1 MANANVTDKIQWGF
15 GRKLPVILQN
25 EAAECGLACLA
36 MVAGYHGLKID
47 LSSLRRI
54 YSVSMMG
61 ATMTQL
67 VQIAQSMALNT
78 RAVKLEL
85 EDLKDLRQPCILH
98 WGFNHFVVLREVTS
112 NFIIIHDPM
121 VGVRKIP
128 MSEVSKQFT
137 GVALEAWPN
146 EGFKKATIKQRI
158 TLGQLMGKV
167 RGLVPSLVQILILA
181 LVLEIFV
188 IVSPFYLQ
196 WVIDDVVVSSDR
208 DLLITLAIAFGMLV
222 VFQQIISLL
231 RSWVMLYVS
240 TNLNIQWRSNLFNH
254 LLNLP
259 LNYFETRHMGDVVSR
274 FNSINVIQKS
284 VTTDFIEAVLD
295 GIMSILVLVVM
306 FLYSVKLGLIALSV
320 MLAYG
325 LIRWI
330 WWRPLR
336 LATEEEI
343 IHAAKQQSHFLETVR
358 GIKPLKL
365 FQKTHTRRDTWMTL
379 VADEINA
386 GVRTQKMYIFYR
398 HINGLMFGLERVVII
413 AFGAMLVMDSH
424 FTIGALMAF
433 LAYKDQFSQR
443 ASTLI
448 DRLFELRMLRLHGER
463 LADIALTEPEQDPI
477 QPDQDGMINMSK
489 KPTTELA
496 PGQPIVALK
505 DVQFRYSN
513 MSPLVLDGLNL
524 TIYPGESVAIV
535 GPSGSGKT
543 TLMHVLLG
551 LRQISAGEVL
561 LHGESVAKLGTRR
574 ALSMV
579 ATVNQDDILF
589 AGSIADNISFF
600 DPHTDNDRII
610 ECAKLADIYDDIEA
624 MPMGFNTLIGD
635 MGTVLSGGQKQRVL
649 IARALYMN
657 PKILI
662 LDEATSSLDVESEE
676 RVNEAIKQLK
686 LTRIIIAHRPQT
698 IMSAQRA
705 VVLRQGK
712 IVADLPTTNF
722 AAIRDAMRVKPSPAE
737 E

>member
-67 VQIAQSMALNT
+67 VQIAQTMALNT
-78 RAVKLEL
+78 RAVKLEFD
-85 EDLKDLRQPCILH
+85 DLKDLRQPCILH
-98 WGFNHFVVLREVTS
+98 WGFNHFVVLREVT
-112 NFIIIHDPM
+112 NQYIIIHDPM

-128 MSEVSKQFT
+128 MAEVSKQFT

-196 WVIDDVVVSSDR
+196 WVIDDVVVSSDQ
-208 DLLITLAIAFGMLV
+208 DLLIMLAIAFGMLV

-306 FLYSVKLGLIALSV
+306 FLYSLKLGLIALSV

-325 LIRWI
+325 VIRWI

-336 LATEEEI
+336 LATEE
-343 IHAAKQQSHFLETVR
+343 
-358 GIKPLKL
+358 
-365 FQKTHTRRDTWMTL
+365 
-379 VADEINA
+379 
-386 GVRTQKMYIFYR
+386 
-398 HINGLMFGLERVVII
+398 
-413 AFGAMLVMDSH
+413 
-424 FTIGALMAF
+424 
-433 LAYKDQFSQR
+433 
-443 ASTLI
+443 
-448 DRLFELRMLRLHGER
+448 
-463 LADIALTEPEQDPI
+463 
-477 QPDQDGMINMSK
+477 
-489 KPTTELA
+489 
-496 PGQPIVALK
+496 
-505 DVQFRYSN
+505 
-513 MSPLVLDGLNL
+513 
-524 TIYPGESVAIV
+524 
-535 GPSGSGKT
+535 
-543 TLMHVLLG
+543 
-551 LRQISAGEVL
+551 
-561 LHGESVAKLGTRR
+561 
-574 ALSMV
+574 
-579 ATVNQDDILF
+579 
-589 AGSIADNISFF
+589 
-600 DPHTDNDRII
+600 
-610 ECAKLADIYDDIEA
+610 
-624 MPMGFNTLIGD
+624 
-635 MGTVLSGGQKQRVL
+635 
-649 IARALYMN
+649 
-657 PKILI
+657 
-662 LDEATSSLDVESEE
+662 
-676 RVNEAIKQLK
+676 
-686 LTRIIIAHRPQT
+686 
-698 IMSAQRA
+698 
-705 VVLRQGK
+705 
-712 IVADLPTTNF
+712 
-722 AAIRDAMRVKPSPAE
+722 
-737 E
+737 